1 MKRVGLIY
9 NRDASKSKDKLT
21 KLPLK
26 DLDINV
32 TYMERGQQRQN
43 KKWRME
49 LDNVQ
54 DSE

>member
-26 DLDINV
+26 DLDINA
-32 TYMERGQQRQN
+32 TRGQQRQN
-43 KKWRME
+43 KKWMME

-54 DSE
+54 ESE